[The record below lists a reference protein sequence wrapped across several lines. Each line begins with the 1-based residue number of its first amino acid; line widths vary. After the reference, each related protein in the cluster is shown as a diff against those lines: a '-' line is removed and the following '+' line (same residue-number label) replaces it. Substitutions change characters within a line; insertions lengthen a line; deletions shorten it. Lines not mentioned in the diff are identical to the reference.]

1 MERWLNDE
9 MRLSVPS
16 TVTAVDDDPA
26 LRPLIERGFAR
37 SGDSVVL
44 RAYAVSR
51 LRTAPPSDAWG
62 VESWVNSIHL
72 RSNLPAANVSWRE
85 QVVAQGLFLI
95 DGLLPRMVRLSS
107 GRAVQAVLSLQSSPI
122 SVDPEADFASGSV
135 HFTLVRSAV
144 DDARAVQTRWMQPVM
159 VVTLDSI
166 DTSTS
171 DSDAS

>member
-1 MERWLNDE
+1 MNDD
-9 MRLSVPS
+9 MRLSVPW

-26 LRPLIERGFAR
+26 LRPLVESGFTR

-44 RAYAVSR
+44 RAHAVSR
-51 LRTAPPSDAWG
+51 HRTAPPSDAWG
-62 VESWVNSIHL
+62 VEWWVNSIHL
-72 RSNLPAANVSWRE
+72 RANPPATDASWRE
-85 QVVAQGLFLI
+85 QVVARGLFLI

-144 DDARAVQTRWMQPVM
+144 EDARAVQARSMQPVM

-166 DTSTS
+166 NTSTS

>member
-1 MERWLNDE
+1 M
-9 MRLSVPS
+9 
-16 TVTAVDDDPA
+16 
-26 LRPLIERGFAR
+26 
-37 SGDSVVL
+37 
-44 RAYAVSR
+44 
-51 LRTAPPSDAWG
+51 
-62 VESWVNSIHL
+62 
-72 RSNLPAANVSWRE
+72 
-85 QVVAQGLFLI
+85 VAQGLFLI